1 MELYNDGSHICVV
14 FRHLVTGEAVQSN
27 QFFIYDHDH
36 AALIDPGGELT
47 YTALFMALSE
57 YINVKKLDFV
67 VASHQDPDIVASIN
81 KWMMG
86 TNCKA
91 VVPGLWDKFIPHFT
105 RPGKTDGRIVPI
117 PDEGTC
123 LQLGNMR
130 LMALPA
136 HFLHAEGNFQFYDP
150 VSKILFSGDLGANLS
165 PEEKLDKPVK
175 RLSEVLPYM
184 EAFHRRYMNGNKVCR
199 LWANMVRG
207 LEISMIVP
215 QHGRA
220 FEGKAIGEFIDW
232 IEQLEC
238 GVDLMTQANYSLPRP
253 AVGNPLEAAPLVA

>member
-1 MELYNDGSHICVV
+1 MELYNDGDHICVV
-14 FRHLVTGEAVQSN
+14 FRDLVQGEAVQAN

-57 YINVKKLDFV
+57 YINVKTLDYV

-86 TNCKA
+86 TDCKV
-91 VVPGLWDKFIPHFT
+91 VVPALWEKFIPHFT
-105 RPGKTDGRIVPI
+105 RPGKTDGRLIPM
-117 PDEGTC
+117 PDEGIN
-123 LQLGNMR
+123 LRLGDIY
-130 LMALPA
+130 LKALPA
-136 HFLHAEGNFQFYDP
+136 HFMHAEGNFQFYDP
-150 VSKILFSGDLGANLS
+150 ISKILFSGDLGANLG
-165 PEEKLDKPVK
+165 PAEDLDKPVK
-175 RLSEVLPYM
+175 RIAEILPYM
-184 EAFHRRYMNGNKVCR
+184 EGFHKRYINCNKVCR
-199 LWANMVRG
+199 LWANMVRD

-220 FEGKAIGEFIDW
+220 FKGKAIPEFISW

-238 GVDLMTQANYSLPRP
+238 GVDLMTQDNYRIP
-253 AVGNPLEAAPLVA
+253 